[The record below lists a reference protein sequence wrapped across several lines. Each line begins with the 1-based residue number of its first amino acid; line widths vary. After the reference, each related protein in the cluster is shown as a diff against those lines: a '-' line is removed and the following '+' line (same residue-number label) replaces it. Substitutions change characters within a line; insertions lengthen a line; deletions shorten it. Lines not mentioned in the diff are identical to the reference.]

1 MVCRDLSLNVSPR
14 PGAMSRGRR
23 AVLGLAAALACLAA
37 APAMSE
43 PWPAKPL
50 RLVVP
55 FPPGGST
62 DSIGRLLAAEL
73 GKELGQTVIVENK
86 GGANGNIGS
95 DSVAK
100 AAPDG
105 YTLLLSGVG
114 SNAIN
119 YALYSSMPYQ
129 NRDFAHV
136 SLLATG
142 PNVLVANPEFPAQ
155 TLPDLVRLAKEQP
168 DQYTHASSGSGS
180 SGHLAMEMLKQAA
193 GIQMVH
199 VPYKGGAAAITD
211 TIGGRVSVL
220 FLNQDNLLP
229 QVQAGKLRALAVAS
243 AQRNP
248 AYPDTPTVAEA
259 GYPGFAAESWFGLSA
274 PTNTPE
280 PVIAKLSEATRKA
293 MSQPELRQKLE
304 AVGFVVVGSDPASFS
319 GFVNDEI
326 AKWRQAAQASGA
338 RMD

>member
-1 MVCRDLSLNVSPR
+1 MTKIGFRLA
-14 PGAMSRGRR
+14 GARR
-23 AVLGLAAALACLAA
+23 WTAALAVLLLAGA
-37 APAMSE
+37 AHAQAD
-43 PWPAKPL
+43 WPARPVH
-50 RLVVP
+50 LVVP

-62 DSIGRLLAAEL
+62 DSVGRLLAAEL
-73 GKELGQTVIVENK
+73 AKDLGQSVIVENK

-95 DSVAK
+95 DMVAK

-119 YALYSSMPYQ
+119 YALYQSMPYR
-129 NRDFAHV
+129 NSDFAHI

-142 PNVLVANPEFPAQ
+142 PNVLVANPDFPARSFA
-155 TLPDLVRLAKEQP
+155 DFIKLAKENP
-168 DQYTHASSGSGS
+168 GKYTHASSGNGS

-193 GIQMVH
+193 GIDLVH

-229 QVQAGKLRALAVAS
+229 QVQGGKVRALAVAS
-243 AQRNP
+243 VKRNP
-248 AYPDTPTVAEA
+248 AYPDTPTIAES

-274 PTNTPE
+274 PAGTPA
-280 PVIAKLSEATRKA
+280 PVIERLSQATVRALAAPQLRDKL
-293 MSQPELRQKLE
+293 Q
-304 AVGFVVVGSDPASFS
+304 AVGFVVVGNDPKAFDA
-319 GFVNDEI
+319 FVAAEI
-326 AKWRQAAQASGA
+326 DKWGKAAKASGA